1 VIERPVLRY
10 HGGKWKLAPWII
22 GHFPR
27 HRIYCEP
34 FGGAGS
40 VLIRKTRSHAEV
52 YNDQWA
58 TVVNV
63 FKVLRDPE
71 LAEQLRQQLELTP
84 FARDEFVAAAHE
96 PGDSEV
102 EKARKTILRS
112 FAGFGSASTNGNHST
127 GFRASSNRSG
137 TVPAGDWRNWPAHIP
152 AFVDRLQGVCIENRP
167 ALDII
172 EQHDSPDTL
181 FYVDPPYPHET
192 RNMRRGNAA
201 YAVEMTDEDHEQ
213 LSEVLHQV
221 RGAVILSS
229 YRNDMYDR
237 LYADWEA
244 RECHAHSDGAR
255 DRIEVLWLNPR
266 CAGAQQQHKLGFPD
280 RPRNKARDRE
290 RLSALISETSPEDY
304 TSTSGAS
311 HGTDD

>member
-1 VIERPVLRY
+1 MSIDRPILRY

-22 GHFPR
+22 GHFPA

-40 VLIRKTRSHAEV
+40 VLVRKPRSYAEV

-63 FKVLRDPE
+63 FRVLRHPE
-71 LAEQLRQQLELTP
+71 WSEQLRQALELTP
-84 FARDEFVAAAHE
+84 FARDEFSAAAHE
-96 PGDSEV
+96 PGDNEV

-112 FAGFGSASTNGNHST
+112 FAGFGPASTNGGHST
-127 GFRASSNRSG
+127 GFRASSMRSG

-152 AFVDRLQGVCIENRP
+152 AFVERLQGVCIENRD

-201 YAVEMTDEDHEQ
+201 YAVEMSDADHERLAEQ
-213 LSEVLHQV
+213 LHSCA
-221 RGAVILSS
+221 GAITLSS
-229 YRNDMYDR
+229 YRSDMYDR
-237 LYADWEA
+237 LYGDWT
-244 RECHAHSDGAR
+244 RSECNAHSDGAR
-255 DRIEVLWLNPR
+255 DRIEVLWLNPK
-266 CAGAQQQHKLGFPD
+266 CAGAQSQRKMF
-280 RPRNKARDRE
+280 A
-290 RLSALISETSPEDY
+290 
-304 TSTSGAS
+304 
-311 HGTDD
+311 